1 MRPSLL
7 LSTLVGLALIGTVH
21 AGKLQEEILRQASV
35 MHLVKRPSLVYLTL
49 QVRKEVLFNTSW
61 SPFRPGANWHTCQTT
76 VFWCGEPA
84 TAHSPSNFESSYD
97 PLWFLHY
104 RYENS
109 FYVAVPYCDIDDH
122 GHTKPTAVM
131 APWYRSEFKA
141 DGISIMKDRWVEL
154 RAGNRI
160 AFAQIK
166 DSGPYSS
173 DDPEYVFGNAPPLPH
188 ANNQAALDV
197 SPAVRD
203 YLGLSGLSTCS
214 WRFCSAQK
222 VIPGPWTTYALS
234 LYESEGL
241 NGPGVAV
248 PFWNH

>member
-1 MRPSLL
+1 
-7 LSTLVGLALIGTVH
+7 
-21 AGKLQEEILRQASV
+21 
-35 MHLVKRPSLVYLTL
+35 
-49 QVRKEVLFNTSW
+49 
-61 SPFRPGANWHTCQTT
+61 
-76 VFWCGEPA
+76 
-84 TAHSPSNFESSYD
+84 
-97 PLWFLHY
+97 
-104 RYENS
+104 
-109 FYVAVPYCDIDDH
+109 
-122 GHTKPTAVM
+122 M
-131 APWYRSEFKA
+131 APWYRSEFKV